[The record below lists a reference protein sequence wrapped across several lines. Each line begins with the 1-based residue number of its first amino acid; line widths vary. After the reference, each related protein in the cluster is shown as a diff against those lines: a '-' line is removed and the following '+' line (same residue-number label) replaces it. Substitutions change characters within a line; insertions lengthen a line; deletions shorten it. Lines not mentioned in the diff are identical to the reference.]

1 MDTTS
6 RPVLNL
12 EAPTACSASSREI
25 GEFRRLGRDEIS
37 LKRAESGFGF
47 FQRHANIAR
56 GRRIPAAAYDQDS
69 VCAGLLTCVS
79 EFDRQQHAHMSA
91 LPLEMPCKLRLNC
104 YRPHR
109 SKRFQ
114 PAV

>member
-1 MDTTS
+1 
-6 RPVLNL
+6 
-12 EAPTACSASSREI
+12 
-25 GEFRRLGRDEIS
+25 
-37 LKRAESGFGF
+37 
-47 FQRHANIAR
+47 
-56 GRRIPAAAYDQDS
+56 